1 MSSDNQKSAC
11 PISNGLLA
19 MAGSVFGKGTKP
31 GTIRVRLLGPFVLA
45 IALLIVAF
53 AVTTRQ
59 MGERRIMAESQE
71 KFSSIPNM
79 LQAELDQEARALE
92 IALGAI
98 VRNDEMRSAFLAKD
112 RDRLLE
118 LTQGMFGRLR
128 SQYGVTH
135 FYFHGLKR
143 VNFLRLYSPNR
154 YGDTI
159 NRQTVIQ
166 AERTGEIAKGIELG
180 KMGTFTLRVVQ
191 PWYDGE
197 ELIGYIELGEEIDH
211 VVRLLKASSGLEFYV
226 AIHKNLVDRQRW
238 QEGMEMLGR
247 QANWNQYPHT
257 VIVDKTFESLQPAIH
272 DHMEGGRHMHDMAE
286 QEVHHLGR
294 DYRITFHALLDISQ
308 HDVGDLIILHD
319 VTAAKKALASTIYI
333 GILLFLALGI
343 GLGIFFYRYLG
354 RVDRT
359 FCEQTDNISA
369 VNDQLEGAIG
379 KANLLAEDAAFAS
392 ASKSEFLANMSHE
405 IRTPLTAILGY
416 ADLLQDLDIAED
428 QRREYLATVQSN
440 GEHLLQLINDIL
452 DLSKIESGQLVL
464 EDGPCN
470 VLEVVASVLSMMR
483 VRAEQQGISLEAEF
497 RGPLPETIR
506 ADEYRIRQMLINL
519 VGNSIKF
526 THVGGV
532 RMVTSFVPDGL
543 DGEPAVC
550 IEVMDTG
557 IGMPKH
563 VADRLGE
570 PFLQADASTTRV
582 YGGTGLGMAITKRII
597 DAMEGDLSVSSTQR
611 EGTTFC
617 ITIPTG
623 SLDDVKMLEKPDEA
637 ISINYDRSDAAGQAI
652 SLEGIRVLLAE
663 DNLVNQRLIAK
674 MLEKAGASPTT
685 VGNGRLA
692 VNKATDEGEGFDV
705 ILMDMQMPIM
715 DGFEATRS
723 LRKSGYRGAIVAITA
738 SAFNHDRDRC
748 LEAGCDDFLPKPID
762 RRHLIEIV
770 FQYSQ
775 ANAEVSV

>member
-1 MSSDNQKSAC
+1 MRVSSDNQNSA
-11 PISNGLLA
+11 PPASIGLQEK
-19 MAGSVFGKGTKP
+19 AGSVLGKDTKP
-31 GTIRVRLLGPFVLA
+31 GTIRVRLLGPFIFI
-45 IALLIVAF
+45 IAVLIVAF
-53 AVTTRQ
+53 AVTTWQ
-59 MGERRIMAESQE
+59 MGERRITAESQE
-71 KFSSIPNM
+71 KFSSIPQM

-98 VRNDEMRSAFLAKD
+98 ARNDEMRAAFLAKD
-112 RDRLLE
+112 RDRLLD

-143 VNFLRLYSPNR
+143 VNFLRLYSPSR

-159 NRQTVIQ
+159 NRQTVMQ
-166 AERTGEIAKGIELG
+166 AERTGKVAKGIELG

-211 VVRLLKASSGLEFYV
+211 IVRLLKASSGLEFGV
-226 AIHKNLVDRQRW
+226 AIHKDLVDRQRW
-238 QEGMEMLGR
+238 QEGMKMLGR
-247 QANWNQYPHT
+247 QANWHQYPHT
-257 VIVDKTFESLQPAIH
+257 VIVDKTLESLPPAIH
-272 DHMEGGRHMHDMAE
+272 NHMGEGLHAHDLAE

-294 DYRITFHALLDISQ
+294 DYRITFHALLDINKR
-308 HDVGDLIILHD
+308 DVGDLVILHD
-319 VTAAKKALASTIYI
+319 VTAAKTALASTVYI

-343 GLGIFFYRYLG
+343 GLGIFFYCYLG

-359 FCEQTDNISA
+359 LCEQTADNTT
-369 VNDQLEGAIG
+369 VNEQLEIAIE
-379 KANLLAEDAAFAS
+379 KANMLAEEAAFAS
-392 ASKSEFLANMSHE
+392 AAKSEFLANMSHE

-416 ADLLQDLDIAED
+416 SDLLRDSDITED
-428 QRREYLATVQSN
+428 QRSEYLATVHSN

-452 DLSKIESGQLVL
+452 DLSKIESGQMVL

-470 VLEVVASVLSMMR
+470 VLNVVASVLSMMR
-483 VRAEQQGISLEAEF
+483 VRAEQQGISLGADF
-497 RGPLPETIR
+497 RGPLPGTIH

-526 THVGGV
+526 TQIGGV

-550 IEVMDTG
+550 FEVMDTG

-582 YGGTGLGMAITKRII
+582 YGGTGLGMAITKQII
-597 DAMEGDLSVSSTQR
+597 DAMGGDLSVSSTLG
-611 EGTTFC
+611 EGTTLS

-623 SLDDVKMLEKPDEA
+623 SLNDVKMLEKPDEA
-637 ISINYDRSDAAGQAI
+637 IRSNHDRSDAACQAI
-652 SLEGIRVLLAE
+652 SLEGVRVLLAE
-663 DNLVNQRLIAK
+663 DNPVNQRLIAK
-674 MLEKAGASPTT
+674 MLEKAGASPIT

-692 VNKATDEGEGFDV
+692 IDEELKESFDV

-715 DGFEATRS
+715 DGFEATRA
-723 LRKSGYRGAIVAITA
+723 LRKAGCQTAIVAITA

-762 RRHLIEIV
+762 RGHLIETI
-770 FQYSQ
+770 FRYSHPT
-775 ANAEVSV
+775 AEVSA